1 MARDILNRSNESV
14 GIDQRMW
21 VVSESGG
28 FGNLASGGLFPVAT
42 DGIEHV
48 TAMLDFKIPR
58 ENAAH
63 RSGRS
68 VVTRLSGKKEVS
80 WSFESYI
87 VPADPT
93 SNNPNLPDL
102 HPMLLN
108 AFGSVDETDVAKKI
122 YKLTRASNLS
132 FRMLEEGTHFSR
144 LAVGC
149 VTDSVTFTLPGDG
162 MAMVKFEGF
171 AQDLYTAGQSTLAA
185 DVTASNSLTVPTG
198 QGKRFEVGGY
208 VDVIDQTDGNTR
220 IAASRR
226 ITAVVGDALTVTGA
240 AITAVTDDIV
250 IGAAPDFT
258 ASPSED
264 ALLGL
269 KGTFTTGS
277 LGTVDCQLLSAEI
290 AIKNNFTPKNMIYG
304 TDSLCG
310 YIADKRRDVTL
321 KLDVLLTLDN
331 YEFYVQNK
339 TFVADSVTIT
349 LAPQEIPAPINAAA
363 GRTFTFRFAKVEFN
377 IPTIEQPGDS
387 FVKLTLEGTALATD
401 INTVNNEMELEIS

>member
-14 GIDQRMW
+14 GIDQRVW
-21 VVSESGG
+21 VIAEVGY
-28 FGNLASGGLFPVAT
+28 GNNASGGLFPVAT

-58 ENAAH
+58 EDAAH

-68 VVTRLSGKKEVS
+68 LVTRLSKKKEVK

-93 SNNPNLPDL
+93 GLNPNLPDM

-108 AFGSVDETDVAKKI
+108 VFGQVDETNAAEKV
-122 YKLTRASNLS
+122 YSLTRSSAKS

-149 VTDSVTFTLPGDG
+149 VADSVTFTLPGDG

-171 AQDLYTAGQSTLAA
+171 AQDLYTSGQSTLAA
-185 DVTASNSLTVPTG
+185 DVVASNTLTVPTG
-198 QGKRFEVGGY
+198 HGKRYEVNSY
-208 VDVIDQTDGNTR
+208 IDIIDQADGNTR
-220 IAASRR
+220 KAASRKVL
-226 ITAVVGDALTVTGA
+226 TVVGDVLTVDGA
-240 AITAVTDDIV
+240 AINALEDDIL

-258 ASPSED
+258 ATKSEN

-269 KGTFTTGS
+269 KGSFTTGS
-277 LGTVDCQLLSAEI
+277 LGTIDCQLLSAELGV
-290 AIKNNFTPKNMIYG
+290 KNNFTPKNFIYG
-304 TDSLCG
+304 TDSNCG
-310 YIADKRRDVTL
+310 YIADKRREVTV
-321 KLDVLLTLDN
+321 KLDVLLTQDN

-339 TFVADSVTIT
+339 TFVADSVDIV

-363 GRTFTFRFAKVEFN
+363 GRTFTFSFAKVEFDV
-377 IPTIEQPGDS
+377 PTLEQPGDS
-387 FVKLTLEGTALATD
+387 YVKLTLEGRALATD
-401 INTVNNEMELEIS
+401 INTVNDEFTLTIS